1 MYKAILFDLDGSLL
15 PLDEKGFI
23 KIYFGGVSK
32 RFEDKYNPQEFLDA
46 LWKGTLAMM
55 NNDGSDTN
63 ENVFWKTFKKYIRG
77 DYQAIEKEF
86 TNYYR
91 TDFSAVKTTCK
102 PNLYSKKIIDYLK
115 QKDIKL
121 VLATNPLFPAVATL
135 ERIKWAGLVA
145 SDFEVITTYEDNY
158 YCKPNL
164 NYYREILKRINCR
177 PEECLMVGNDARE
190 DMVVEKLGM
199 DTYLLTECL
208 INTEQEDISKFKS
221 GNLQDFYQWI
231 QNIL

>member
-1 MYKAILFDLDGSLL
+1 MI
-15 PLDEKGFI
+15 I
-23 KIYFGGVSK
+23 K
-32 RFEDKYNPQEFLDA
+32 
-46 LWKGTLAMM
+46 T
-55 NNDGSDTN
+55 
-63 ENVFWKTFKKYIRG
+63 
-77 DYQAIEKEF
+77 
-86 TNYYR
+86 
-91 TDFSAVKTTCK
+91 
-102 PNLYSKKIIDYLK
+102 
-115 QKDIKL
+115 KDIKL

>member
-15 PLDEKGFI
+15 PLDEKQFI

-32 RFEDKYNPQEFLDA
+32 RFADKYDPQEFLDA

-55 NNDGSDTN
+55 NNDGSATN
-63 ENVFWKTFKKYIRG
+63 ENVFWKTFKKYIQG

-86 TNYYR
+86 SDYYK
-91 TDFSAVKTTCK
+91 TDFSAVKATCK
-102 PNLYSKKIIDYLK
+102 PNPYSKKIIDYLK

-135 ERIKWAGLVA
+135 ERIKWAGLTS

-164 NYYREILKRINCR
+164 NYYRDILNRINCHA
-177 PEECLMVGNDARE
+177 EECLMVGNDVRE
-190 DMVVEKLGM
+190 DMVVGKLGM

-208 INTEQEDISKFKS
+208 INSNQEDIEKFKF
-221 GNLQDFYQWI
+221 GKLEDFYRLLLI
-231 QNIL
+231 DF